1 MRRQSLPHITIAVL
15 IGLLLGA
22 TAQAASFQGRV
33 VSVADGDTV
42 TVLTDG
48 NTQLRVR
55 LANIDCPE
63 RGGQPWGQRAR
74 EAAAVLVAGRQ
85 VRVETSGKDRYERY
99 IGTVHVDGL
108 NVNTQLVRDGHCW
121 VYTRYNQDP
130 ALPALQAE
138 AKAAE
143 RGLWSLPPAERV
155 EPWLWRR
162 RH

>member
-1 MRRQSLPHITIAVL
+1 MHRQPLRVALAALLS
-15 IGLLLGA
+15 LLLTA
-22 TAQAASFQGRV
+22 TAHAATFQGRV

-63 RGGQPWGQRAR
+63 RGGQPWGRKAR
-74 EAAAVLVAGRQ
+74 EAAAALVAGRQ

-99 IGTVHVDGL
+99 IGTIYVDGL

-143 RGLWSLPPAERV
+143 RGLWSLPPAERL